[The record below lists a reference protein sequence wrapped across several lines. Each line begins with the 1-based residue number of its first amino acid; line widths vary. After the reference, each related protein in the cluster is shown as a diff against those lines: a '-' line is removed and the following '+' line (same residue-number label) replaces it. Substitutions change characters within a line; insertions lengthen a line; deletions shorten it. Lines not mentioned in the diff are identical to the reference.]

1 LSAVTISERPGGTL
15 PSRIPDRG
23 QTAREGCGAMTSA
36 LENSGI
42 DSRAGHPDDV
52 VIGCHELH
60 RRFGDGDTAVDA
72 LRSVNL
78 AVTRGELV
86 AIMGPSGSGKS
97 TLMHLLAGLDRPT
110 GGSVSI
116 AGIDPAELKDTQ
128 LTKLRR
134 AHVGFIF
141 QSFNLLPT
149 LSAEENVTLPLDLS
163 GERVDQEWIDELMAS
178 VGLTER
184 RRHRPAELSGGQQQR
199 VAVARAIVH
208 RPSVLFADEPTG
220 NLDSQS
226 GADVLELIRSAV
238 DGYGQTTIMVT
249 HDQRAAAV
257 ADRVVYLA
265 DGNVVGEIDQSAM
278 DDVAAA
284 IRGAVK

>member
-1 LSAVTISERPGGTL
+1 
-15 PSRIPDRG
+15 
-23 QTAREGCGAMTSA
+23 MTSVLA
-36 LENSGI
+36 HTESSGNE
-42 DSRAGHPDDV
+42 AFADDV
-52 VIGCHELH
+52 VIGCRDLQ
-60 RRFGDGDTAVDA
+60 RRFGSGETAVDA
-72 LRSVNL
+72 LRSVSL
-78 AVTRGELV
+78 GVARGELV

-97 TLMHLLAGLDRPT
+97 TLMHLLAGLDRPS
-110 GGSVSI
+110 GGSVTI
-116 AGIDPAELKDTQ
+116 AGVDPAKLKDTQ

-134 AHVGFIF
+134 QHVGFIF

-163 GERVDQEWIDELMAS
+163 GERFDRAWIDELLES
-178 VGLTER
+178 VGLSDR
-184 RRHRPAELSGGQQQR
+184 RKHRPAELSGGQQQR

-226 GADVLELIRSAV
+226 GADVLALIRHAV
-238 DGYGQTTIMVT
+238 DTYGQTTIMVT

-257 ADRVVYLA
+257 ANRVVYLA
-265 DGNVVGEIDQSAM
+265 DGTVVGEIDQSAM

-284 IRGAVK
+284 LKGAVK

>member
-1 LSAVTISERPGGTL
+1 MGTL
-15 PSRIPDRG
+15 LSRVPSRDEHRDKGLSP
-23 QTAREGCGAMTSA
+23 MTSL
-36 LENSGI
+36 LEKTESNGNWTF
-42 DSRAGHPDDV
+42 GDDV
-52 VIGCHELH
+52 VIGCRDLQ
-60 RRFGDGDTAVDA
+60 RRFGSGETAVDA
-72 LRSVNL
+72 LRSVSL
-78 AVTRGELV
+78 EVASGELV

-97 TLMHLLAGLDRPT
+97 TLMHLLAGLDRPS
-110 GGSVSI
+110 GGAVSI
-116 AGIDPAELKDTQ
+116 AGVDPAKLKDTQ

-149 LSAEENVTLPLDLS
+149 LSAEENITLPLDLS
-163 GERVDQEWIDELMAS
+163 GEKVDAAWIDELIRS
-178 VGLTER
+178 VGLEDR

-238 DGYGQTTIMVT
+238 NTYGQTTIMVT
-249 HDQRAAAV
+249 HDQRAAAI

-265 DGNVVGEIDQSAM
+265 DGNIVGEIDQSAM
-278 DDVAAA
+278 DTVAAA
-284 IRGAVK
+284 LKRVEK

>member
-1 LSAVTISERPGGTL
+1 
-15 PSRIPDRG
+15 
-23 QTAREGCGAMTSA
+23 MTSL
-36 LENSGI
+36 LEKTETNGT
-42 DSRAGHPDDV
+42 AVFGDDV
-52 VIGCHELH
+52 VIGCRALQ
-60 RRFGDGDTAVDA
+60 RRFGSGETAVDA
-72 LRSVNL
+72 LRSVDVE
-78 AVTRGELV
+78 VTRGELV

-97 TLMHLLAGLDRPT
+97 TLMHLLAGLDRPS
-110 GGSVSI
+110 GGLVSI
-116 AGIDPAELKDTQ
+116 AGVDPAQLKDTQ

-163 GERVDQEWIDELMAS
+163 GERVDQAWIDELLRS
-178 VGLTER
+178 VGLEDR
-184 RRHRPAELSGGQQQR
+184 RKHRPAELSGGQQQR

-226 GADVLELIRSAV
+226 GADVLELIRNAV

-249 HDQRAAAV
+249 HDQRAAAI

-265 DGNVVGEIDQSAM
+265 DGHIVGEIDQAAM

-284 IRGAVK
+284 LKGAVK